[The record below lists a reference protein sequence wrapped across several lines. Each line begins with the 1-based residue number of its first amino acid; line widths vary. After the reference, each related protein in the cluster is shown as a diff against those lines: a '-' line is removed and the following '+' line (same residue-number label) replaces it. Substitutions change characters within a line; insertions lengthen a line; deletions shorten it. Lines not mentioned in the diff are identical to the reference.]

1 MRRVFVLGVAASF
14 AGGDLGRQL
23 DRACTVAV
31 RRVIVK
37 GVAASFARG
46 DLFFVHLQRSVFR
59 GVCTG
64 TLATTI
70 VSSIRK
76 ITACYDDFEAGER
89 ILAAAGSPCDRSL
102 CGFEA
107 ASASK

>member
-1 MRRVFVLGVAASF
+1 MDVAVSF
-14 AGGDLGRQL
+14 ARGDLGRQL

-46 DLFFVHLQRSVFR
+46 DLLFVLLQRSVFR

-70 VSSIRK
+70 VSSIRNK
-76 ITACYDDFEAGER
+76 
-89 ILAAAGSPCDRSL
+89 
-102 CGFEA
+102 
-107 ASASK
+107 